1 MKRSVNGID
10 LYYEDCGTGPAMI
23 FVHGLGENGDSW
35 KYQVACFKAG
45 FRTISMDLRGHHRS
59 EDGEL
64 SITMALFASDI
75 IALMDLLEIGSA
87 HFVGLSMG
95 GLICQELTINHQ
107 HRMKTMTLSDA
118 AGFYPESMSGPG
130 LEERLAMLRT
140 LPMAEIGRLVGEVA
154 TRPDIDKETLEDIIG
169 MFQLNR
175 KIPYLQATRSTM
187 TADYRKIHHA
197 IDIPSLIMVGA
208 LDLVT
213 PIAFSQFLNRAIRH
227 SKMTI
232 IPHAAHMSKI
242 ENHQDYNKRLGEFLA
257 PYEPDAFRALSLK

>member
-10 LYYEDCGTGPAMI
+10 LYYEDCGTGPVLV
-23 FVHGLGENGDSW
+23 FVHGLGENADSW
-35 KYQVACFKAG
+35 KHQVACFKAG
-45 FRTISMDLRGHHRS
+45 FRTVTMDLRGHHRS
-59 EDGEL
+59 EDGDVF
-64 SITMALFASDI
+64 ITMALFAADI
-75 IALMDLLEIGSA
+75 IVLLDLLEIDRA

-95 GLICQELTINHQ
+95 GLICQELTIKHQ

-118 AGFYPESMSGPG
+118 AGFYPDSMAKAG
-130 LEERLAMLRT
+130 LEERLARIRT
-140 LPMAEIGRLVGEVA
+140 LPMAEVGRLVGEAA
-154 TRPDIDKETLEDIIG
+154 TRPDIDKETLDEIIG

-175 KIPYLQATRSTM
+175 KAPYLQALQSTL

-197 IDIPSLIMVGA
+197 IAIPSLIMVGA

-213 PIAFSQFLNRAIRH
+213 PIEFSQFLNRAIQH

-242 ENHQDYNKRLGEFLA
+242 ENHLVYNKRLGEFLA
-257 PYEPDAFRALSLK
+257 PYEPDAFRVLPLR